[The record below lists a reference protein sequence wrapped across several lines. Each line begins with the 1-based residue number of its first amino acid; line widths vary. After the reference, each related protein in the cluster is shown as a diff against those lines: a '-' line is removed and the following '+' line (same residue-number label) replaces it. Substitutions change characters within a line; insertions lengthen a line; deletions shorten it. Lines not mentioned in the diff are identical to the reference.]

1 MPVNVLGWTCRVRA
15 RSPAESPGKLPTIRS
30 TRRCGPVMPNFA
42 CMPRDARSRPWLIA
56 HISRMKSRTG
66 PSGLSAATFA
76 IDLLGRAWERL
87 ATSFTLLRST
97 NCITID
103 ELCR

>member
-1 MPVNVLGWTCRVRA
+1 
-15 RSPAESPGKLPTIRS
+15 
-30 TRRCGPVMPNFA
+30 
-42 CMPRDARSRPWLIA
+42 
-56 HISRMKSRTG
+56 
-66 PSGLSAATFA
+66 
-76 IDLLGRAWERL
+76 LLGRAWERL

>member
-1 MPVNVLGWTCRVRA
+1 MQGSCEISGRESRKAADDPKHQALRA
-15 RSPAESPGKLPTIRS
+15 G
-30 TRRCGPVMPNFA
+30 
-42 CMPRDARSRPWLIA
+42 DARSRPWLIA